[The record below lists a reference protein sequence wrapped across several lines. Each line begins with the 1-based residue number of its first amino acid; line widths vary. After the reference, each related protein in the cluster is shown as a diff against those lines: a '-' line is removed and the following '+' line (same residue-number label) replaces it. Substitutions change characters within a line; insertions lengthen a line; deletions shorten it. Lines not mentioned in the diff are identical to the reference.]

1 MHAHRAFAT
10 AWLIA
15 LSLAVPGIAVAQ
27 LNDCEDVD
35 HDCGADPTV
44 SRGIR
49 AGGATLLRCL
59 HAGTDPCDLTNALA
73 SIASPEC
80 RFAVECELRALLALV
95 GDGSTSC
102 VQQLFREGYK
112 FMGRKVRR
120 IAHDHR
126 ERIPD
131 DLTLCK
137 DHGGSRCED
146 PIAPPLTDACVGNT
160 TPAAGAGCVCD
171 AADAVSNRM
180 LLTPTT
186 CIGPATLATP
196 APPVVTPQPRVS
208 GSSPN
213 LLIILSDDQRWD
225 TVDAMHESP
234 GRPGPVMPIVTSELV
249 NSGVT
254 FTHGYVTTALCC
266 PSRTSILTGQYSHDT
281 GVHDNSPPDGG
292 AEVFDDSS
300 TLATWLHNAGYRTGF
315 IGKYLN
321 GYASLSP
328 CIPPG
333 YDEWHVQVQVKYY
346 EYDLNDNG
354 VITHFDS
361 QEADYSGD
369 VMTQR
374 AVDFIHSNPAT
385 KPFFLHLS
393 QKAPHGPA
401 TPAMRHIGLF
411 DGIAPFRP
419 PNYAAVPTNGP
430 AWVQALTWD
439 TRGCDTCPANKKC
452 DACETDKFRQ
462 MQLESLQA
470 VDEGVGAIMQALR
483 DIGEDDNTLV
493 VYLGDNGFSW
503 GSHRWKPKQC
513 PYEECMHVPMI
524 MRYPPL
530 VTAPRI
536 DDRFVL
542 NIDLAPTFVELAG
555 AVVPPTHTIN
565 GASVVPL
572 LAGGPATWRDDML
585 NEHWNGQIPTNGL
598 VKQGRCSATT
608 STICATSA
616 DCSGGQACYMWKY
629 IEYVTGESE
638 LYNNTTDPYELTN
651 ETNNAADATVKAA
664 LVTRL
669 HELQAE

>member
-1 MHAHRAFAT
+1 MHAHRALAA

-15 LSLAVPGIAVAQ
+15 LSLAVPGTAVAQ

-35 HDCGADPTV
+35 HDCAADPTV
-44 SRGIR
+44 GRGIR
-49 AGGATLLRCL
+49 AGGATLIRCL

-73 SIASPEC
+73 PIASPEC

-126 ERIPD
+126 EQIPD
-131 DLTLCK
+131 DLTRCK

-186 CIGPATLATP
+186 CIGSAAAAAPP
-196 APPVVTPQPRVS
+196 APVAGVSPRVS

-225 TVDAMHESP
+225 TFDATHESP
-234 GRPGPVMPIVTSELV
+234 NRRGPVMPILKSELID
-249 NSGVT
+249 SGVT

-281 GVHDNSPPDGG
+281 GVHGNSPPDGG

-300 TLATWLHNAGYRTGF
+300 TLAAWLHDAGYRTGF

-321 GYASLSP
+321 GYGSLSP

-374 AVDFIHSNPAT
+374 AVDFIHDNPPS

-401 TPAMRHIGLF
+401 TPAMRH
-411 DGIAPFRP
+411 
-419 PNYAAVPTNGP
+419 
-430 AWVQALTWD
+430 
-439 TRGCDTCPANKKC
+439 
-452 DACETDKFRQ
+452 
-462 MQLESLQA
+462 
-470 VDEGVGAIMQALR
+470 
-483 DIGEDDNTLV
+483 
-493 VYLGDNGFSW
+493 NGFSW

-530 VTAPRI
+530 GTTPRT

-608 STICATSA
+608 STVCKSSA
-616 DCSGGQACYMWKY
+616 DCPGGQTCYMWKY
-629 IEYVTGESE
+629 IEYVTAESE

-651 ETNNAADATVKAA
+651 ETNNAADAAVKAA
-664 LVTRL
+664 LTTRL